1 MSHQL
6 ATQAARSTRRTAQMF
21 RYSAIVTASMA
32 SIGLTVAA
40 GSYIANEIAQ
50 QPGKLAT
57 GAPGNH
63 PALLEPGPGAAAQP
77 GVQSAEPIAEKVAL
91 TSFFTNRV
99 LDPAFVQVI
108 PARTPGTGA
117 TTASEVPHPLG
128 GQFRLGT
135 AYVGAQVAAAQH
147 TATLT
152 VDTNVFATFADVLL
166 NTPLGH
172 QLGIS
177 GDPSA
182 NTRLRTDVDSHGD
195 VTLTLSDP
203 AIGNYGVQI
212 ARHPAPAAADTPV
225 HGAGDTPAHGA
236 TDTPAHGVD
245 GLTAGEDSAI
255 VAV

>member
-1 MSHQL
+1 MSHEL
-6 ATQAARSTRRTAQMF
+6 ATQAARSTRRTAQVF

-40 GSYIANEIAQ
+40 GSYIANEMAQ
-50 QPGKLAT
+50 QPGRLAM

-63 PALLEPGPGAAAQP
+63 PALVELGPRGADQP
-77 GVQSAEPIAEKVAL
+77 GVQPAEPVAEKVAL
-91 TSFFTNRV
+91 TSLFTNRGTE
-99 LDPAFVQVI
+99 PAFVQVI

-117 TTASEVPHPLG
+117 ATAAEATRPLG

-152 VDTNVFATFADVLL
+152 VDTNVFATFADILL

-172 QLGIS
+172 QLGIN

-182 NTRLRTDVDSHGD
+182 TTRLRTDVDSRGD

-203 AIGNYGVQI
+203 AIGDYGLQI
-212 ARHPAPAAADTPV
+212 ARHPVPAAAT
-225 HGAGDTPAHGA
+225 GTPAHDT
-236 TDTPAHGVD
+236 TDTHAHETD
-245 GLTAGEDSAI
+245 ARTAGEDSAT

>member
-1 MSHQL
+1 MSHEL
-6 ATQAARSTRRTAQMF
+6 ATQAARSTRRTAQVF

-40 GSYIANEIAQ
+40 GSYIANEMAQ
-50 QPGKLAT
+50 QPGRLAT

-63 PALLEPGPGAAAQP
+63 PALIELGPGAADRP

-91 TSFFTNRV
+91 TSLFTNRGME
-99 LDPAFVQVI
+99 PAFVQVI

-117 TTASEVPHPLG
+117 ATASEVPRPLG

-152 VDTNVFATFADVLL
+152 VDTNVFAAFADVLL

-172 QLGIS
+172 QLGIN

-182 NTRLRTDVDSHGD
+182 TTRLRTDVDSRGD

-203 AIGNYGVQI
+203 AIGNYGLQI
-212 ARHPAPAAADTPV
+212 ARHPVPAAT
-225 HGAGDTPAHGA
+225 
-236 TDTPAHGVD
+236 TDTPAHDAHETD
-245 GLTAGEDSAI
+245 GRKAGEDSAV